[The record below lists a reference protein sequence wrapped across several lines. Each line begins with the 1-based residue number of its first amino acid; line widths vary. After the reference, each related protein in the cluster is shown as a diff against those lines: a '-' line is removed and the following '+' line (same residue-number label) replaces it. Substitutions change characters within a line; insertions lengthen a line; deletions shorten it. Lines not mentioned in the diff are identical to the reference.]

1 MSFERKVYLA
11 FSMVIVGILPIAIM
25 TFLSIQEVITDE
37 DSLVSIHS
45 RASILTEQM
54 RYMNSN
60 QSTMLPVFVLSGDDR
75 LVENFEKRQLEFNQ
89 VARELSD
96 LVTDPT
102 TKNKITD
109 IVKLSN
115 VQHAV
120 AKPGIQMR
128 KNGFS
133 VDEVHDYFAKRSRP
147 IAVKLNGQL
156 KDLTDTESRELQSAK
171 ELTAKTIQRTMRAL
185 IFLSIFSVLALAV
198 IGRLLV
204 KVMIQKR
211 AYDRTQA
218 ELIEREQRLSSAR
231 KETVEVVAHD
241 LKNPLGTIKM
251 SLEILRDDVAA
262 SQLSPDLRE
271 LLAIVDRSA
280 RSMENLITNLLDHS
294 KIEAGKL
301 AINDEP
307 CDLANLLEQ
316 QAQSF
321 ARHALK
327 KRILLD
333 LEVPIDPIMVRCDAF
348 RIEQVVSNLLGNA
361 LKFTPEGGR
370 IRIRFETSGERAI
383 ISVEDTGPG
392 IKPDE
397 IPRLFDRFWQARA
410 TAHHGTGLGLAI
422 SKAIVDAHQGAIS
435 VENRSAGGSRF
446 LFWLPLH
453 RQNST
458 GKLPQ
463 APAKMMTEAH
473 DNKPPTDFVSA

>member
-1 MSFERKVYLA
+1 MA
-11 FSMVIVGILPIAIM
+11 TTAIW
-25 TFLSIQEVITDE
+25 SNCG
-37 DSLVSIHS
+37 S
-45 RASILTEQM
+45 RTPPNWPL
-54 RYMNSN
+54 
-60 QSTMLPVFVLSGDDR
+60 L
-75 LVENFEKRQLEFNQ
+75 
-89 VARELSD
+89 
-96 LVTDPT
+96 
-102 TKNKITD
+102 
-109 IVKLSN
+109 
-115 VQHAV
+115 
-120 AKPGIQMR
+120 
-128 KNGFS
+128 
-133 VDEVHDYFAKRSRP
+133 FAKRSRP
-147 IAVKLNGQL
+147 ITVKLNGEL
-156 KDLTDTESRELQSAK
+156 KDLADTESRELQSAK
-171 ELTAKTIQRTMRAL
+171 AQTAKTVQRTMRAL
-185 IFLSIFSVLALAV
+185 IFLSIFSTLALAV

-204 KVMIQKR
+204 KVMVQKR
-211 AYDRTQA
+211 AYDRTQT

-251 SLEILRDDVAA
+251 SLEILRNDVAT

-271 LLAIVDRSA
+271 LLAILDRSA

-301 AINDEP
+301 AINEEP

-321 ARHALK
+321 TAHALK

-333 LEVPIDPIMVRCDAF
+333 LEVPVDPVMVHCDAF
-348 RIEQVVSNLLGNA
+348 RIEQVVSNLVGNA

-392 IKPDE
+392 LKPDE
-397 IPRLFDRFWQARA
+397 IPRLFDRFWQARE

-435 VENRSAGGSRF
+435 VENRPTGGSRF
-446 LFWLPLH
+446 LFWLPFH

-458 GKLPQ
+458 GKLPHD
-463 APAKMMTEAH
+463 PSKMKSETRGNA
-473 DNKPPTDFVSA
+473 PPTDFVSA